1 MLQSMGSQRA
11 GTELK
16 EQISSVFC
24 FSVVVAV
31 VFGSASFPNTHTYTE
46 FLACNRSITVG
57 LD

>member
-31 VFGSASFPNTHTYTE
+31 VFGSASLPTFPTHTHTQS
-46 FLACNRSITVG
+46 FWPVI
-57 LD
+57 DQ